1 MNQNNVQ
8 DKVKEIKQ
16 SFRLYMNGITAQ
28 SIREKGSD
36 YKISWGVSRQHLQ
49 EMASEYNKD
58 YQLAT
63 ELWKSEVREC
73 KLLATMLMPEDEM
86 PEELVEIW
94 IEQIHTQELAEMLTF
109 NLLQHLTY
117 ASRLAYKWLA
127 SDKTI
132 YQLCAYNILGLLF
145 AKKQIPNDRGINE
158 FIDQALTALKSED
171 SVVSH
176 AAMNCFIRFAD
187 LGKEYENIARKATH
201 EQEFDFI

>member
-1 MNQNNVQ
+1 MNQNNVE

-201 EQEFDFI
+201 AQEFDFI